1 MADNI
6 IRTRYRLQP
15 QDLAGRRMDVTIT
28 NVTIEG
34 LESLTPVLHFDGIE
48 KPMALH
54 PGDANDMARITH
66 SAVFHEWI
74 GQTVSIASI
83 DTGNGP
89 RLAIF
94 SPEQQTLDRHSRVR
108 HRSIE
113 AASVANGSVCAAAAS
128 DRALC
133 FSVDERARQLGLAA
147 VSAAGELTSPSKPL

>member
-6 IRTRYRLQP
+6 IQTRYRLQP

-66 SAVFHEWI
+66 SAVLHEWI

-94 SPEQQTLDRHSRVR
+94 SPEQQMLDQPLSRSPQVESR
-108 HRSIE
+108 LRQWRTVLYALLLLLIVLFVFLYENAPDNLDWLQSLLP
-113 AASVANGSVCAAAAS
+113 AN
-128 DRALC
+128 
-133 FSVDERARQLGLAA
+133 
-147 VSAAGELTSPSKPL
+147 